1 MSDDGLHIISWKVL
15 ESKLIEPRVN
25 FDLQRSDRS
34 THAGVGVFG
43 VGDSAAVGGEA
54 EVFPQV
60 LREDGRRRS

>member
-1 MSDDGLHIISWKVL
+1 ML